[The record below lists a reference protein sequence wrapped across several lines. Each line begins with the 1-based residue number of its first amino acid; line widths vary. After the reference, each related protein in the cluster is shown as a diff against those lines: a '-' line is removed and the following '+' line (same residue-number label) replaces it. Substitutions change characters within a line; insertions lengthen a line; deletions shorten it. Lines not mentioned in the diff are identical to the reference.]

1 MMHVNQIISF
11 YECSNRRT
19 TFHAQY
25 FILFIIIL
33 IRFSQENNYSPFSYQ
48 NNITKTFRIELLSFL
63 TTSPIRILI
72 IQNRIHTYIYIYIYI
87 YIYLLR
93 NNRFYLNR
101 IIGNIVLA
109 RKILKNNKTFLHKL
123 ILVKYYNFH
132 CNKNLMFHKNRYLT
146 TFKYKLV
153 LSSEASLLQNTK
165 TFSSDSLSLK
175 HNNFRN
181 SYL

>member
-1 MMHVNQIISF
+1 MFS
-11 YECSNRRT
+11 
-19 TFHAQY
+19 
-25 FILFIIIL
+25 LFLIRIIL
-33 IRFSQENNYSPFSYQ
+33 PKPFGLNFFHFLQSHQLWYWLY
-48 NNITKTFRIELLSFL
+48 RIAY
-63 TTSPIRILI
+63 
-72 IQNRIHTYIYIYIYI
+72 IHIYIYTHIDIYI
-87 YIYLLR
+87 YTYKFLLR

-101 IIGNIVLA
+101 ITGNIVLT

-123 ILVKYYNFH
+123 ILVKYYNFY
-132 CNKNLMFHKNRYLT
+132 CNKNLTFHKNRYLI